1 MKRPRRLAFWF
12 LLLAL
17 VAILA
22 TGFYLGA
29 THREARPAD
38 TSSPATTGPQG

>member
-1 MKRPRRLAFWF
+1 MKRPRRLAFWL

-22 TGFYLGA
+22 AGFYLGA
-29 THREARPAD
+29 THQEARPTD
-38 TSSPATTGPQG
+38 THSPATTGPQG

>member
-1 MKRPRRLAFWF
+1 MKHPRRLAFWF

-22 TGFYLGA
+22 AGLYLGA
-29 THREARPAD
+29 THQETHPTD
-38 TSSPATTGPQG
+38 TDSPATTGPQG

>member
-22 TGFYLGA
+22 AGFYLGA
-29 THREARPAD
+29 THQETRPTD
-38 TSSPATTGPQG
+38 TNSPATTGPQG